1 MPKKETK
8 RLLIIMVATNL
19 LIIGLFIYVYNYTNN
34 LINKSINTESDIKI
48 ELQKQD
54 ARIMM
59 KNDLISSKTYQ
70 EKLKEYIVPS
80 EGTVNFIKLLEQLAL
95 NSNIKSDIKN
105 VATENDNKNILASTE
120 LIRINM
126 DVLGEWKNVQFFIT
140 LLENYPL
147 KIEIKNVYLNKFS
160 ENVVRGKSIS
170 QWAGNIEFTV
180 LKYKDQQ

>member
-8 RLLIIMVATNL
+8 TLLIIMGIADL
-19 LIIGLFIYVYNYTNN
+19 FIIGLFIFIYNYTNN
-34 LINKSINTESDIKI
+34 LINESINTESNIKT

-59 KNDLISSKTYQ
+59 KNDLISSETYQ
-70 EKLKEYIVPS
+70 DKLKEYIIPS
-80 EGTVNFIKLLEQLAL
+80 GGTVDFIKLLEQLVS

-105 VATENDNKNILASTE
+105 VTTENDNKDNLVGAE

-147 KIEIKNVYLNKFS
+147 KIEIKSISLNKFS
-160 ENVVRGKSIS
+160 DNVVKGRSVS
-170 QWAGNIEFTV
+170 QWAGNFEFTV